1 MTAFFIPKNHMEI
14 LEISATE
21 WIGYLSS
28 FFVAISFFMKNII
41 KLRIVNSLGC
51 ILFIIYGSLIDSW
64 PVIITNAVI
73 VGVNFY
79 YLFINKKD
87 RPVPADEVKP

>member
-1 MTAFFIPKNHMEI
+1 MEI
-14 LEISATE
+14 LGISLTE

-28 FFVAISFFMKNII
+28 FFVAISFFMKNIL

-51 ILFIIYGSLIDSW
+51 IFFIIYGVLIDSW

-73 VGVNFY
+73 VCVNFY
-79 YLFINKKD
+79 YLFINKKPH
-87 RPVPADEVKP
+87 RVKADEVQP

>member
-1 MTAFFIPKNHMEI
+1 MEF
-14 LEISATE
+14 LGISLIE
-21 WIGYLSS
+21 WIGYLAS

-51 ILFIIYGSLIDSW
+51 IFFIIYGVLIDSW

-79 YLFINKKD
+79 YLFINKK
-87 RPVPADEVKP
+87 PNKVKADEVQP